1 MALSKSKALAK
12 LQTTLLKL
20 IPTAP
25 FDFQH
30 TLTFL
35 QDYKADGIVRKVLD
49 NELRFAMNILGK
61 PVAFFVK
68 SVGTLKRP
76 RLELTLHAKKLNN
89 DIIKA
94 AKEQLIFYLSL
105 EDDLTLFYKL
115 AEKDDAFKPVLKG
128 LYGYHQVK
136 FPSIFTSVCWALVT
150 QRTPN
155 SFAYLTMQRFC
166 ELLGNSINVDGE
178 RYTTFPE
185 AKKFLGSRDKVL
197 IATNNTRKTD
207 RLLEIARAYVTVDE
221 NFLKT
226 APYEEVM
233 RAVRKLKGLGQWSAD
248 YILLRGLGRYE
259 RSPWTDT
266 VIIDTISKMYT
277 GGFRISDGDARKL
290 AEHYGWYQGLWV
302 HYLKVFAG

>member
-12 LQTTLLKL
+12 LQTTSLKL

-105 EDDLTLFYKL
+105 EDDLTLFYKF

-166 ELLGNSINVDGE
+166 ELLGDSINVDGE

-185 AKKFLGSRDKVL
+185 AKKFLDSRDKVL